1 MAVGISP
8 FFDLLQASVSF
19 YKAIGGILCSF
30 VGLLFT
36 VTFRFSGNV
45 QWNLQ
50 SLLLTAGALAV
61 LRLKVDVFWVVLVGL
76 AISVHLFI

>member
-1 MAVGISP
+1 MVVGISP
-8 FFDLLQASVSF
+8 FFDRLRASVF
-19 YKAIGGILCSF
+19 VNKAIGGILCSF

-36 VTFRFSGNV
+36 VIFRFSGNV

-50 SLLLTAGALAV
+50 SLLLTAGALAA

-76 AISVHLFI
+76 VISVLLFI